1 MEESRQFKLVPVF
14 YILKAKMIESLLA
27 DGIFSL
33 CHSLASPPPPLPLY
47 TAPAGITKFSAK
59 KSHITFF
66 HFEFR

>member
-33 CHSLASPPPPLPLY
+33 CHSLASLPLPPFIQHLQ
-47 TAPAGITKFSAK
+47 A
-59 KSHITFF
+59 
-66 HFEFR
+66 

>member
-33 CHSLASPPPPLPLY
+33 CHSLASPPLPLY
-47 TAPAGITKFSAK
+47 TAPAGLTKFSAK
-59 KSHITFF
+59 KSHNILSF
-66 HFEFR
+66 